1 MYFVLPEFL
10 TNIFYSIIAVQIAFF
25 FISKMENMKK
35 LEESES
41 QKIYAGEREK
51 NRIIL
56 KG

>member
-1 MYFVLPEFL
+1 
-10 TNIFYSIIAVQIAFF
+10 
-25 FISKMENMKK
+25 MENMKK